1 MADSSIEWTQK
12 TWNPTTG
19 CTHFSSKN
27 NGGNECLNCYAESET
42 KRLKAMGQERYKMGF
57 NVVVE
62 HEDVLNEPY
71 KWKKPEV
78 VFVNSM
84 SDLFHKDISNDFIS
98 KVFKV
103 MNDTPQH
110 TYQILTKRHDRF
122 EKLPDDLIW
131 SDNIWMGVSCGTQYS
146 TRRIP
151 ALVNSKAKHK
161 FLSIEPFIQEIT
173 DIDLTGIDWV
183 IVGAESGKTKYENE
197 KDENGEDKFTLK
209 NDKVIFTHALDEN
222 GNKII
227 EKIIRPVELK
237 WIEKIKE
244 RCNEQNVPFF
254 FKQWGLK
261 KFNPNPNDPTKDK
274 RHKYYSKG
282 GCMINGELY
291 LDNPSSNFTKPYKIE
306 LFDNEYYVLDD
317 VNDVKTIWELK
328 SYLPMMEKSLFEQLK
343 KDIKK
348 NGLNDPILYFK
359 TPAGDNL
366 VIEGHTR
373 LEACVKQKIKIIPT
387 KEIKANFQNLDD
399 IKFWMVQH
407 QVQRRNLS
415 VLEKVKLSFTHKEI
429 IEIKAKENQSKAG
442 KKNKVNVP
450 LDTND
455 EIARIAGVSRAT
467 VVRYGSIVDKAS
479 DKIKQQLDNGSLSIF
494 SAYNIIKD
502 KAPKPIAQ
510 TQTKQLSPIIYQDFE
525 ECEQALESGTIEAI
539 IILNNPLKTSM
550 FNNNQLKKVGFLIK

>member
-1 MADSSIEWTQK
+1 MADSSIEWTRK

-19 CTHFSSKN
+19 CTHYSSKN

-122 EKLPDDLIW
+122 EKLPDDLTW

-183 IVGAESGKTKYENE
+183 IVGAESGKTKYQNE

-227 EKIIRPVELK
+227 EKVIRPVELE

-328 SYLPMMEKSLFEQLK
+328 SYLPMMEKSLFEQLE

-387 KEIKANFQNLDD
+387 KEIKANFQSLDD

-502 KAPKPIAQ
+502 KTPKPITQ

-539 IILNNPLKTSM
+539 IILNNPLKTSI